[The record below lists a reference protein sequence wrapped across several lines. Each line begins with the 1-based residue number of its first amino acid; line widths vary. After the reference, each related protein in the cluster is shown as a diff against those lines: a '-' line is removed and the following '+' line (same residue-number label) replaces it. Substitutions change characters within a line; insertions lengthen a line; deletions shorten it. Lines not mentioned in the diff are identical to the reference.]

1 MTSFFHGNLKQ
12 YLLSKIEEEYSI
24 HQVCGLVGPRQSGK
38 TTLVKS
44 YLNSIEIP
52 THFFDCENPLHLA
65 RLENP
70 MLTFQEL
77 QGLIV
82 IDEVQLRPDLFPV
95 LRVIVDNNKES
106 KFLVTGSASRDLL
119 NQSSETLAGRIGY
132 HQVTPFTLE
141 EVKDWKLLWKR
152 GGFPKSFLAAS
163 NKLSERWRDEYIKT
177 FLERDILKLGFDLT
191 PSIVNKLW
199 RMLSFMQAQVLN
211 IHHLSQSLGIDHRTV
226 KRYLNI
232 LESAFMITLLRPWHN
247 NSKKR
252 EVKSPKI
259 YIRDSGLL
267 YRLLGLS
274 DEEIEFNPKLGASFE
289 GFVIEEIVRHFNAYE
304 TSYFWATHS
313 GAELDL
319 LITNGIRKIGF
330 EIKYTENPKI
340 TKSMNIALNDLELE
354 HLYLIIPSNEKFKLS
369 ENITCLGIEN
379 LRFCKDF

>member
-1 MTSFFHGNLKQ
+1 MKIQ
-12 YLLSKIEEEYSI
+12 CLLFK
-24 HQVCGLVGPRQSGK
+24 
-38 TTLVKS
+38 
-44 YLNSIEIP
+44 N
-52 THFFDCENPLHLA
+52 
-65 RLENP
+65 
-70 MLTFQEL
+70 L

-152 GGFPKSFLAAS
+152 GGFLKSFLAAS

-177 FLERDILKLGFDLT
+177 FLERDILKPGFDLT

-252 EVKSPKI
+252 DVKSPKI

-289 GFVIEEIVRHFNAYE
+289 GLVIEEIVRHFNAYE

-313 GAELDL
+313 GAELD
-319 LITNGIRKIGF
+319 
-330 EIKYTENPKI
+330 
-340 TKSMNIALNDLELE
+340 
-354 HLYLIIPSNEKFKLS
+354 YL
-369 ENITCLGIEN
+369 
-379 LRFCKDF
+379 

>member
-1 MTSFFHGNLKQ
+1 MEVLRDNL
-12 YLLSKIEEEYSI
+12 LAKIKEEYSI
-24 HQVCGLVGPRQSGK
+24 HQVCGLIGPRQSGK
-38 TTLVKS
+38 TTLAKS

-52 THFFDCENPLHLA
+52 IHFFDCENHLHLA

-77 QGLIV
+77 QGLVV

-132 HQVTPFTLE
+132 HQVTPFSFE

-177 FLERDILKLGFDLT
+177 FLERDILKLGFDVT

-199 RMLSFMQAQVLN
+199 RMLSFMQGQVLN
-211 IHHLSQSLGIDHRTV
+211 IHHLSQSLGIDQRTV
-226 KRYLNI
+226 KRYLDI
-232 LESAFMITLLRPWHN
+232 LESTFMITLLRPWHN

-252 EVKSPKI
+252 EVKSSKI

-267 YRLLGLS
+267 HRLLGLS

-289 GFVIEEIVRHFNAYE
+289 GFAIEEIIRHFNAYE

-319 LITNGIRKIGF
+319 LITNGIKKIGF
-330 EIKYTENPKI
+330 EIKYTERPKI
-340 TKSMNIALNDLELE
+340 TKSMNIAFNDLGLK

-369 ENITCLGIEN
+369 ENITCVGIEQ
-379 LRFCKDF
+379 LSTII